1 MEISTNGELVHLI
14 MNERNKKENRPSF
27 RRRPEQTPTGRQ
39 AVEKKYYDNA
49 DMMQLFNV
57 TSRTLQRWR
66 DEKVVPFK
74 KLGGKI
80 YYLAQKVDD
89 LMEEESEE

>member
-1 MEISTNGELVHLI
+1 
-14 MNERNKKENRPSF
+14 MNERNRKENRPSF
-27 RRRPEQTPTGRQ
+27 RKKPEQKSTGRQ
-39 AVEKKYYDNA
+39 AVEKKFYVNA

-66 DEKVVPFK
+66 AEGIIPYK

-80 YYLAQKVDD
+80 YYLANKVDD
-89 LMEEESEE
+89 LMEDDGQGAD